1 LNPPPGQ
8 LPALDQRQLIVLTE
22 VTMFQTPPRV
32 VLAVS
37 SDHRTVR
44 TVAVPATYAI
54 VPVPNGWLIIQI

>member
-1 LNPPPGQ
+1 
-8 LPALDQRQLIVLTE
+8 LIVLTE

-37 SDHRTVR
+37 GDHRTVR